1 MALGLRLADWP
12 GRTQMVEKGR
22 LTYFLDGAHTEES
35 VRACAA
41 WFNKAS
47 KQDISQEEKI
57 FKVNIREL
65 FDTKYIFITF
75 TH

>member
-47 KQDISQEEKI
+47 KQAISQEEKI
-57 FKVNIREL
+57 FKVEIR
-65 FDTKYIFITF
+65 
-75 TH
+75 